1 MLEDRLFVLNCGH
14 EACAPGHSY
23 GPTVRSHYL
32 IHFIVK
38 GCGIFEANGKRHAL
52 GPGEGFLILPGQ
64 LTFYQADHQDP
75 WEYSWV
81 GYMGPDAPQLTAH
94 AQLSAAHPLFRL
106 DQPEEAHAILQAIQQ
121 DTASF
126 PRSGLSQQS
135 AIGGLMRLMA
145 RIGENRLT
153 STGQAPLPAA
163 SYFEKAC
170 WFFQGRLDRQVT
182 VEEAASFVGL
192 SRSQL
197 FRVFKTTINHSP
209 KEYLTSLKVER
220 ACELLQSDQLSIEG
234 VCSAIGFQSPAYFA
248 TLFHAH
254 TGMTPSRYREQQRRL
269 RHTKGLSP

>member
-38 GCGIFEANGKRHAL
+38 GQGIFEANGQRFTL
-52 GPGEGFLILPGQ
+52 GAGQGFLILPGQ
-64 LTFYQADHQDP
+64 LTFYRAAHQDP

-81 GYMGPDAPQLTAH
+81 GYMGPEAPHLTAQ
-94 AQLSAAHPLFRL
+94 AQLSASHPLFTL
-106 DQPEEAHAILQAIQQ
+106 DRPDEAAAILHAIQQ
-121 DTASF
+121 DTAGF

-145 RIGENRLT
+145 RIGESRLT
-153 STGQAPLPAA
+153 PSGQIPLPAA

-182 VEEAASFVGL
+182 VEEAADFVGL

-197 FRVFKTTINHSP
+197 FRVFKAAVGQSP
-209 KEYLTSLKVER
+209 KEYLTALKMDR
-220 ACELLQSDQLSIEG
+220 ACELLRSDQLSIEG
-234 VCSAIGFQSPAYFA
+234 VCSATGFQSPAYFA
-248 TLFHAH
+248 TLFHAR
-254 TGMTPSRYREQQRRL
+254 TGMTPSAYREENRLQRQNKA
-269 RHTKGLSP
+269 TG

>member
-14 EACAPGHSY
+14 ECCAPGHSC

-38 GCGIFEANGKRHAL
+38 GRGIFEAGGERFSL

-64 LTFYQADHQDP
+64 LTFYRADHQEP

-81 GYMGPDAPQLTAH
+81 GYMGPDAPSLTAR
-94 AQLSAAHPLFRL
+94 ARLSAGAPIFSLARPN
-106 DQPEEAHAILQAIQQ
+106 DVYGILQDIQQ
-121 DTASF
+121 DTAGF

-145 RIGENRLT
+145 RIGESRMT
-153 STGQAPLPAA
+153 PSGQTALPAA

-170 WFFQGRLDRQVT
+170 WFFQGRLDRHVT
-182 VEEAASFVGL
+182 VEEAADFVGL

-197 FRVFKTTINHSP
+197 FRVFKATVGLSP
-209 KEYLTSLKVER
+209 KEYLTKLKLMR
-220 ACELLQSDQLSIEG
+220 ACELLRSDELSIEG
-234 VCSAIGFQSPAYFA
+234 VCGATGFRTPAYFT

-254 TGMTPSRYREQQRRL
+254 TGQTPSAYREKHRS
-269 RHTKGLSP
+269 SPAIKEKNT